1 MSDGGNML
9 GYIKRRLGT
18 HVRDVIERLHREQI
32 NPFGDSF
39 WYTGPNL
46 WEPPV
51 QLALRD
57 LCRPG
62 SIVYDVGANF
72 GGLTS
77 VMSRLVGPK
86 GVVCSFEA
94 SPRIVGYLQGNVVK
108 QGHSNVTVY
117 HCAVYSRSNERVKVY
132 PGDHLNDS
140 IYDFGHG
147 RPGEFHWVN
156 TVSLDSFCAK
166 TGLVP
171 SVVKM
176 DIEGAEFDALTGAV
190 ELIAAHRPHLILEQQ
205 PNDTRCLDFLKRSGY
220 QALDLNAYRLI
231 ESAADFPTN
240 VSLRNVLFVH
250 PTRSGDLP
258 YQLPPRLDA
267 VTELR
272 AETFSRSGNSF
283 SSSAPLRLGPGRY
296 LVDMSFAASGTSN
309 ELMCGVKVDGQVVF
323 RYHGYSKLIADS
335 YRDWVVD
342 VTRDSDVE
350 LYFDFMSGTFDD
362 SFVLSGARIQRLTG
376 FLPDSTL
383 HFLMP

>member
-1 MSDGGNML
+1 ML
-9 GYIKRRLGT
+9 RKIKDRLRT
-18 HVRDVIERLHREQI
+18 HLRNTVDRAIQKMAD
-32 NPFGDSF
+32 PYGDSF
-39 WYTGPNL
+39 WYASPNL

-51 QLALRD
+51 QTALKD

-62 SIVYDVGANF
+62 ATVFDVGANF

-77 VMSRLVGPK
+77 AMSRLVGPR
-86 GVVCSFEA
+86 GLVCSFEA
-94 SPRIVGYLQGNVVK
+94 SPRIFRHLQGNIVK
-108 QGHSNVTVY
+108 QGHNNVTAY

-147 RPGEFHWVN
+147 QSGEFHWVN

-171 SVVKM
+171 SVIKM
-176 DIEGAEFDALTGAV
+176 DIEGAEFDALNGAV

-231 ESAADFPTN
+231 GGAADFPTN
-240 VSLRNVLFVH
+240 VSLRNLLFVH
-250 PTRSGDLP
+250 PTRSGDLA

-283 SSSAPLRLGPGRY
+283 SSSAPIRLGPGRY
-296 LVDMSFAASGTSN
+296 VVDMLIAASGTSN

-350 LYFDFMSGTFDD
+350 LYFDFMNGTFDD

-383 HFLMP
+383 QFLMP

>member
-1 MSDGGNML
+1 ML
-9 GYIKRRLGT
+9 RKIKDRLRAQLRNT
-18 HVRDVIERLHREQI
+18 VDRAIQVMAD
-32 NPFGDSF
+32 PYGDSF
-39 WYTGPNL
+39 WYASPNL

-51 QLALRD
+51 QTALKD

-62 SIVYDVGANF
+62 ATVFDVGANF

-77 VMSRLVGPK
+77 VMARLVGPR
-86 GVVCSFEA
+86 GMVCSFEA
-94 SPRIVGYLQGNVVK
+94 SPRIFRHLQGNLVK
-108 QGHSNVTVY
+108 QGHNNVTAY
-117 HCAVYSRSNERVKVY
+117 HCAVYSRSNERVRIY
-132 PGDHLNDS
+132 PGDHMNDS
-140 IYDFGHG
+140 IYDYGHG
-147 RPGEFHWVN
+147 KSGEFYWVN
-156 TVSLDSFCAK
+156 TVSLDSFCGK

-171 SVVKM
+171 SVIKM
-176 DIEGAEFDALTGAV
+176 DIEGAEFDALNGAV

-205 PNDTRCLDFLKRSGY
+205 PNDTRCLDFLRRSGY

-250 PTRSGDLP
+250 PTRSGDLA

-267 VTELR
+267 VTELH

-283 SSSAPLRLGPGRY
+283 SSSVPIRLGPGRY
-296 LVDMSFAASGTSN
+296 VMDMSFAASGTSN

-323 RYHGYSKLIADS
+323 RYHGYSKLLADS

-350 LYFDFMSGTFDD
+350 LYFDFINGTFDD
-362 SFVLSGARIQRLTG
+362 SFVVSGAHIRRLVD
-376 FLPDSTL
+376 FVPDAAMQ
-383 HFLMP
+383 FAMP